1 AANTTLHLRNAA
13 RLPYTQR
20 FRSITN
26 PPSYTTVT
34 VDDSADP
41 VARTVTLD
49 TYTST
54 SGVFGRIS
62 FGGVPIYYRYA
73 DTSIVTVYT
82 GTDGRRLR
90 NHAPRAPTPHH
101 PDPGNTP
108 DHNRN

>member
-26 PPSYTTVT
+26 PPSYTAVT

-41 VARTVTLD
+41 VVRTVTLD
-49 TYTST
+49 TYTSS

-62 FGGVPIYYRYA
+62 FGGVPLYYRYA

-82 GTDGRRLR
+82 GTGGEIGR
-90 NHAPRAPTPHH
+90 APRTARAKNPAVAPAPTHEH
-101 PDPGNTP
+101 E
-108 DHNRN
+108 